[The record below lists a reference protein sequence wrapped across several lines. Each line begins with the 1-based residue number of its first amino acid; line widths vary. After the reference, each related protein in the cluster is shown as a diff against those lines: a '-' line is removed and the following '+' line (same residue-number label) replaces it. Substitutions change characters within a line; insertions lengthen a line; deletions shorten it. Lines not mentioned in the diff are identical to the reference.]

1 MMWSRRALVLG
12 GPTSAVCA
20 AAGQQ
25 TASRLLAASK
35 RFDILKDRLDSN
47 EHVDETF
54 WSELRFIADQ
64 LVELRA
70 TTPQEY
76 FAKAKAAA
84 WARLGDLDPPRT
96 GTLDTKI
103 AIAVLRDI
111 ILQHDSTLYDPG
123 ALRRM
128 YAELESGK

>member
-1 MMWSRRALVLG
+1 
-12 GPTSAVCA
+12 
-20 AAGQQ
+20 
-25 TASRLLAASK
+25 LLAASK